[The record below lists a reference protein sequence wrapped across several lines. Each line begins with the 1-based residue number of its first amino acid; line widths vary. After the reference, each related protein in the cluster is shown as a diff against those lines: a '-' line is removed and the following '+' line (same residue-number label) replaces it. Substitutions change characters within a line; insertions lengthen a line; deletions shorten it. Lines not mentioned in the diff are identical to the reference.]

1 MSESDIDIVQPTVVL
16 FREAID
22 GQEAEYVEIIED
34 SDERLV
40 VKATFGMVDEVVEN
54 LAVEDDLGLRAL
66 VVEVPDTPVEGI
78 GTAAGH
84 VVSHDLEI
92 TE

>member
-40 VKATFGMVDEVVEN
+40 VKATFGMVDEVVEA
-54 LAVEDDLGLRAL
+54 LAVEPVDP
-66 VVEVPDTPVEGI
+66 VEAIRQIEAEAGAPVEGV
-78 GTAAGH
+78 GTASGH
-84 VVSHDLEI
+84 VVTHALD
-92 TE
+92 